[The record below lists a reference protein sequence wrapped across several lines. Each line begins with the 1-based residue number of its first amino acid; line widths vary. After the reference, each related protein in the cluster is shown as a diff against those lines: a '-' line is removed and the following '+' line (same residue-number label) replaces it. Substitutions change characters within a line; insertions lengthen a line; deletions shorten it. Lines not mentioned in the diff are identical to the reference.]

1 VVGPVLL
8 ALGLVG
14 AAPAQSAE
22 VIAEIRVHGNLI
34 TPEDEILRLADVRVG
49 MPFDAATTEQVAAR
63 LRAAK
68 RFESVEVLK
77 RFASI
82 SDPNQIVLVI
92 MVDDGRV
99 ALDWSDRDGDRTPR
113 VTRRRG
119 PHLMFLPILDAE
131 DGYGLS
137 YGVRFAVPNPV
148 GSNSRLSFPLA
159 WGGQKRAGAELE
171 RYLDR
176 GPFTR
181 VEAGASISRRKNPF
195 FEQND
200 DRGRVW
206 FRADRELTRIVRAS
220 LTTGWDH
227 VSFLGQSDSFSTVGA
242 AVELDTRLDPMLA
255 RNAVYARAAWDHFA
269 FGKSDGVNRA
279 SLETRGYLGLVG
291 QSVLVMRALRED
303 SDRPLPPYLRPLLGG
318 MANLRGF
325 RAGSAV
331 GDTLVAGS
339 AELRLPLTS
348 PLSIGKLGVS
358 AFVDTGAAYD
368 KGQRLG
374 DQRLERGVGGSV
386 WFAAAFVRLN
396 LAVAHGIGASTRVHF
411 GTSLTF

>member
-1 VVGPVLL
+1 VIVPALL
-8 ALGLVG
+8 AWALIGGV
-14 AAPAQSAE
+14 PADSSE
-22 VIAEIRVHGNLI
+22 VIAAIRVHGNLV
-34 TPEDEILRLADVRVG
+34 TPEDEILRLAGVRVG
-49 MPFDAATTEQVAAR
+49 MRFEPTTPDEVAAR

-82 SDPNQIVLVI
+82 SDPDQIVLVI
-92 MVDDGRV
+92 IVDDGRV
-99 ALDWSDRDGDRTPR
+99 ALDWSDGESAGTPR

-148 GSNSRLSFPLA
+148 GANSRLSFPLA

-171 RYLDR
+171 QYLDH
-176 GPFTR
+176 GPLTR
-181 VEAGASISRRKNPF
+181 VEVGASISRRKNPF

-206 FRADRELTRIVRAS
+206 LRADREFTRIVRAS

-227 VSFLGQSDSFSTVGA
+227 VSFLGQSESFSAVGA

-255 RNAVYARAAWDHFA
+255 RNAVSARAAWDHFA
-269 FGKSDGVNRA
+269 FGRSDGVNRT
-279 SLETRGYLGLVG
+279 SLDTRGYLGLVG
-291 QSVLVMRALRED
+291 RSVLVVRVLRED

-318 MANLRGF
+318 MENLRGF
-325 RAGSAV
+325 RAGSAI

-348 PLSIGKLGVS
+348 PLSIGKFGVS
-358 AFVDTGAAYD
+358 GFVDTGAVYD
-368 KGQRLG
+368 KEQRLR